1 MKRIAAITMVR
12 GDAFY
17 LRKWTAWYGGQL
29 GEENLY
35 ILLDGRDQPLPDW
48 CPKAHVIPCDR
59 VGGQVARADKG
70 RIERISDEAARL
82 FAAGYDLVIGT
93 DADEMLAVDPKLGV
107 GLAEFLS
114 GLDVK
119 TAVSGLGLDVGQK
132 LGEEADITED
142 RPFLEQRHYAQL
154 GTRYTKASVLGKP
167 LRWGSGFH
175 RVEGHN
181 LHIVKDL
188 YLFHFGYFDMKQLQ
202 DRFADADRL
211 AQGWQRHLDK
221 RSRTIRL
228 VTRKKALDFDRWTRF
243 ARRFQT
249 VCRPP
254 YAWNKPA
261 MAGLKLV
268 VRIPDRFATLG
279 L

>member
-1 MKRIAAITMVR
+1 M
-12 GDAFY
+12 
-17 LRKWTAWYGGQL
+17 
-29 GEENLY
+29 
-35 ILLDGRDQPLPDW
+35 
-48 CPKAHVIPCDR
+48 
-59 VGGQVARADKG
+59 ARADKG

-114 GLDVK
+114 GLDVR

-132 LGEEADITED
+132 LGEEADITAD

-154 GTRYTKASVLGKP
+154 GTRYTKASVLGKS

-228 VTRKKALDFDRWTRF
+228 VTHKKALDFDRWTRF

-268 VRIPDRFATLG
+268 VRIPDRFTALG

>member
-12 GDAFY
+12 GDAFF

-35 ILLDGRDQPLPDW
+35 ILLDGHDEPLPDW

-59 VGGQVARADKG
+59 VAGQVAQADKG
-70 RIERISDEAARL
+70 RIDRISDEAAKL

-93 DADEMLAVDPKLGV
+93 DADELLAVDPKLGV

-114 GLDVK
+114 GLDVR

-132 LGEEADITED
+132 RGEEEDITAE

-154 GTRYTKASVLGKP
+154 ATRYTKASVLGKP

-175 RVEGHN
+175 RAKGCN

-188 YLFHFGYFDMKQLQ
+188 YLFHFGSFDENRLRA
-202 DRFADADRL
+202 RFADGDRL
-211 AQGWQRHLDK
+211 AQGWEHHLRK
-221 RSRTIRL
+221 RCRTIDL
-228 VTRKKALDFDRWTRF
+228 VSTKKALDFDRWTAF

-268 VRIPDRFATLG
+268 VRIPDRFTSLG

>member
-29 GEENLY
+29 GEENL
-35 ILLDGRDQPLPDW
+35 
-48 CPKAHVIPCDR
+48 HVIPCDR

-82 FAAGYDLVIGT
+82 FAEGYDLVIGT
-93 DADEMLAVDPKLGV
+93 DADEMLAVDPRVGV

-114 GLDVK
+114 GLEVR

-132 LGEEADITED
+132 LGEEAEITAD

-175 RVEGHN
+175 RVEGHD
-181 LHIVKDL
+181 LHIIKDL

-202 DRFADADRL
+202 ARFADADRR

-249 VCRPP
+249 ICRPP

-268 VRIPDRFATLG
+268 VRIPDRFISLG

>member
-12 GDAFY
+12 GDAFF

-35 ILLDGRDQPLPDW
+35 ILLDGRDEPLPDW

-59 VGGQVARADKG
+59 VAGQVAQADKG
-70 RIERISDEAARL
+70 RIDRISDEAAKL

-93 DADEMLAVDPKLGV
+93 DADEMLAVDPKLGI

-114 GLDVK
+114 GLDVR

-132 LGEEADITED
+132 RGEEGDVTAD
-142 RPFLEQRHYAQL
+142 RPFLEQRRYAQL
-154 GTRYTKASVLGKP
+154 ATRYTKASVLGKP

-175 RVEGHN
+175 RVKGCN

-188 YLFHFGYFDMKQLQ
+188 YLFHFGSFDENRLRA
-202 DRFADADRL
+202 RFADGDRL
-211 AQGWQRHLDK
+211 AQGWERHLRK
-221 RSRTIRL
+221 RCRTIDL
-228 VTRKKALDFDRWTRF
+228 VSEKKALDFDRWTAF

-268 VRIPDRFATLG
+268 VRIPDRFTSLG

>member
-1 MKRIAAITMVR
+1 
-12 GDAFY
+12 
-17 LRKWTAWYGGQL
+17 
-29 GEENLY
+29 
-35 ILLDGRDQPLPDW
+35 
-48 CPKAHVIPCDR
+48 
-59 VGGQVARADKG
+59 
-70 RIERISDEAARL
+70 
-82 FAAGYDLVIGT
+82 
-93 DADEMLAVDPKLGV
+93 
-107 GLAEFLS
+107 
-114 GLDVK
+114 
-119 TAVSGLGLDVGQK
+119 
-132 LGEEADITED
+132 
-142 RPFLEQRHYAQL
+142 
-154 GTRYTKASVLGKP
+154 
-167 LRWGSGFH
+167 
-175 RVEGHN
+175 VEGHN

-188 YLFHFGYFDMKQLQ
+188 YLFHFGYFDMMQLQ

-211 AQGWQRHLDK
+211 AQGWQSHLDK

>member
-1 MKRIAAITMVR
+1 MR
-12 GDAFY
+12 
-17 LRKWTAWYGGQL
+17 
-29 GEENLY
+29 
-35 ILLDGRDQPLPDW
+35 
-48 CPKAHVIPCDR
+48 
-59 VGGQVARADKG
+59 
-70 RIERISDEAARL
+70 
-82 FAAGYDLVIGT
+82 
-93 DADEMLAVDPKLGV
+93 
-107 GLAEFLS
+107 
-114 GLDVK
+114 

-132 LGEEADITED
+132 LGEEADITAD

-175 RVEGHN
+175 RVEGHD
-181 LHIVKDL
+181 LHIIKDL

-202 DRFADADRL
+202 ARFADVDRR

-268 VRIPDRFATLG
+268 VRIPDRFISLG

>member
-12 GDAFY
+12 NDAFY
-17 LRKWTAWYGGQL
+17 LRKWTAWYGGCL

-35 ILLDGRDQPLPDW
+35 VLLDGLDQPIPDW
-48 CPKAHVIPCDR
+48 CPKAHVIPCER
-59 VGGQVARADKG
+59 VGGDVARADKG
-70 RIERISDEAARL
+70 RIDRISDEAARL

-93 DADEMLAVDPKLGV
+93 DADEMLAVDPRLGV

-114 GLDVK
+114 SLDIP
-119 TAVSGLGLDVGQK
+119 TAVSGLGLDVGQR
-132 LGEEADITED
+132 LGEEGDVTAD

-154 GTRYTKASVLGKP
+154 GTRYTKASVLGRP

-175 RVEGHN
+175 RVKGCEE
-181 LHIVKDL
+181 
-188 YLFHFGYFDMKQLQ
+188 
-202 DRFADADRL
+202 RFSDADRL
-211 AQGWQRHLDK
+211 KQGWQRHLRK

-243 ARRFQT
+243 ARRLQT

-268 VRIPDRFATLG
+268 VRIPDRFASLG

>member
-1 MKRIAAITMVR
+1 MAKNVAVIGDGESIKGFSAI
-12 GDAFY
+12 GIDIY
-17 LRKWTAWYGGQL
+17 
-29 GEENLY
+29 
-35 ILLDGRDQPLPDW
+35 
-48 CPKAHVIPCDR
+48 PCT
-59 VGGQVARADKG
+59 
-70 RIERISDEAARL
+70 ESDEAARL

-93 DADEMLAVDPKLGV
+93 DADEMLAVDPRLGV

-114 GLDVK
+114 SLDIP
-119 TAVSGLGLDVGQK
+119 TAVSGLGLDVGQR
-132 LGEEADITED
+132 LGEEGDVTAD

-154 GTRYTKASVLGKP
+154 GTRYTKASVLGRP

-175 RVEGHN
+175 RVKGCN
-181 LHIVKDL
+181 LHVVKDL
-188 YLFHFGYFDMKQLQ
+188 YLFHFGYFDQRRLEE
-202 DRFADADRL
+202 RFSDADRL
-211 AQGWQRHLDK
+211 KQGWQRHLRK

-228 VTRKKALDFDRWTRF
+228 VTRKKALEFDRWTRF
-243 ARRFQT
+243 ARRLQT

-268 VRIPDRFATLG
+268 VRIPDRFASLG

>member
-1 MKRIAAITMVR
+1 MRKAIHSR
-12 GDAFY
+12 PNIYADEAH
-17 LRKWTAWYGGQL
+17 L

-82 FAAGYDLVIGT
+82 FAEGYDLVIGT
-93 DADEMLAVDPKLGV
+93 DADEMLAVDPRLGV

-114 GLDVK
+114 GLDVR

-132 LGEEADITED
+132 LGEEADITAD

-181 LHIVKDL
+181 LHIIKGL
-188 YLFHFGYFDMKQLQ
+188 YLFHFGYFDMRQLQ
-202 DRFADADRL
+202 ERFADADRR

-249 VCRPP
+249 ICRPP

-268 VRIPDRFATLG
+268 VRIPDRFISLG

>member
-12 GDAFY
+12 GDAFF

-35 ILLDGRDQPLPDW
+35 ILLDGRDEPLPDW

-59 VGGQVARADKG
+59 VAGQVAQADKG
-70 RIERISDEAARL
+70 RIERISDEAAKL
-82 FAAGYDLVIGT
+82 FAVGYDLVIGT

-114 GLDVK
+114 GLDVR

-132 LGEEADITED
+132 RGEETDITAE

-154 GTRYTKASVLGKP
+154 ATRYTKASVLGKP

-175 RVEGHN
+175 RAKGCN

-188 YLFHFGYFDMKQLQ
+188 YLFHFGSFDENRLRA
-202 DRFADADRL
+202 RFADGDRL
-211 AQGWQRHLDK
+211 SQGWEHHLRK
-221 RSRTIRL
+221 RCRTIDL
-228 VTRKKALDFDRWTRF
+228 VSTKKALDFDRWTAF

-268 VRIPDRFATLG
+268 VRIPDRFTSLG

>member
-12 GDAFY
+12 NDAFY
-17 LRKWTAWYGGQL
+17 LRKWTAWYGAQL

-35 ILLDGRDQPLPDW
+35 ILLDGRDQPVPDW
-48 CPKAHVIPCDR
+48 CPRAHVIPCDR
-59 VGGQVARADKG
+59 VEGGVARADKG
-70 RIERISDEAARL
+70 RINRISDEAATL
-82 FAAGYDLVIGT
+82 FSIGYDLVIGT
-93 DADEMLAVDPKLGV
+93 DADEMLVVDPKTGK

-114 GLDVK
+114 GFDVP
-119 TAVSGLGLDVGQK
+119 TAASGLGLDVGQR
-132 LGEEADITED
+132 LGEETGITAE

-154 GTRYTKASVLGKP
+154 GTRYTKACVLGRP
-167 LRWGSGFH
+167 FRWGSGFH
-175 RVEGHN
+175 RVEKCN
-181 LHIVKDL
+181 LHIIKDL
-188 YLFHFGYFDMKQLQ
+188 YLFHFGYFDQKQLQ
-202 DRFADADRL
+202 ERFSDADRL
-211 AQGWQRHLDK
+211 EQGWKRHLDK

-243 ARRFQT
+243 ARHFQT

-268 VRIPDRFATLG
+268 VRIPDRFKALG

>member
-114 GLDVK
+114 GLDVR

-132 LGEEADITED
+132 LGEEADITAD
-142 RPFLEQRHYAQL
+142 RPSRSWEP
-154 GTRYTKASVLGKP
+154 GTRRRRCWESPSAGAAASTAWKDITCISSKTYTCSI
-167 LRWGSGFH
+167 S
-175 RVEGHN
+175 
-181 LHIVKDL
+181 
-188 YLFHFGYFDMKQLQ
+188 
-202 DRFADADRL
+202 
-211 AQGWQRHLDK
+211 
-221 RSRTIRL
+221 
-228 VTRKKALDFDRWTRF
+228 
-243 ARRFQT
+243 
-249 VCRPP
+249 
-254 YAWNKPA
+254 
-261 MAGLKLV
+261 
-268 VRIPDRFATLG
+268 ATST
-279 L
+279 

>member
-12 GDAFY
+12 GDAFF

-35 ILLDGRDQPLPDW
+35 ILLDGRDEPLPDW

-59 VGGQVARADKG
+59 VAGQVARADKG
-70 RIERISDEAARL
+70 RIDRISDEAAKL

-93 DADEMLAVDPKLGV
+93 DADEMLAVDPKRGV

-114 GLDVK
+114 GLDVR

-132 LGEEADITED
+132 RGEEGDITAD

-154 GTRYTKASVLGKP
+154 ATRYTKASVIGKP

-175 RVEGHN
+175 RAKGCN

-188 YLFHFGYFDMKQLQ
+188 YLFHFGSFDENRLRA
-202 DRFADADRL
+202 RFADGDRL
-211 AQGWQRHLDK
+211 AQGWEHHLRK
-221 RSRTIRL
+221 RCRTIDL
-228 VTRKKALDFDRWTRF
+228 VSTKQALEFDRWTAF

-249 VCRPP
+249 ACRPP

-268 VRIPDRFATLG
+268 VRIPDRFAALG

>member
-48 CPKAHVIPCDR
+48 CPPLPDWCPKAHVIPCER
-59 VGGQVARADKG
+59 VLGKVAKADKG

-93 DADEMLAVDPKLGV
+93 DADEMLAVDPRLGV

-114 GLDVK
+114 GLDVR
-119 TAVSGLGLDVGQK
+119 TAISGLGLDVGQK
-132 LGEEADITED
+132 LGEEADITAD
-142 RPFLEQRHYAQL
+142 RPFLEQRRYAQL

-167 LRWGSGFH
+167 G
-175 RVEGHN
+175 
-181 LHIVKDL
+181 
-188 YLFHFGYFDMKQLQ
+188 
-202 DRFADADRL
+202 
-211 AQGWQRHLDK
+211 
-221 RSRTIRL
+221 
-228 VTRKKALDFDRWTRF
+228 KA
-243 ARRFQT
+243 
-249 VCRPP
+249 P
-254 YAWNKPA
+254 
-261 MAGLKLV
+261 
-268 VRIPDRFATLG
+268 
-279 L
+279 

>member
-17 LRKWTAWYGGQL
+17 LRKWTAWYGAQL

-59 VGGQVARADKG
+59 VGGGVARADKG
-70 RIERISDEAARL
+70 RINLISDEAARL
-82 FAAGYDLVIGT
+82 FADGYDLVIGT
-93 DADEMLAVDPKLGV
+93 DADEMLAVDPRLGV

-114 GLDVK
+114 GLDVR
-119 TAVSGLGLDVGQK
+119 TAVSALGLDMGQR
-132 LGEEADITED
+132 LGEEGDIVED
-142 RPFLEQRHYAQL
+142 RPFLEQRKYARL
-154 GTRYTKASVLGKP
+154 DTRYTKASVLGRP

-175 RVEGHN
+175 RVEGCN

-188 YLFHFGYFDMKQLQ
+188 YLFHLGYFDMKRLQ
-202 DRFADADRL
+202 ERFGDADRL
-211 AQGWQRHLDK
+211 AQGWERHLRK
-221 RSRTIRL
+221 RSETIRL
-228 VTRKKALDFDRWTRF
+228 VTRKKALDFDRWTGV
-243 ARRFQT
+243 ARRLQT
-249 VCRPP
+249 VCRPV

-261 MAGLKLV
+261 MLGLKLV
-268 VRIPDRFATLG
+268 VRIPDRFQTML
-279 L
+279 